1 MKATREQVEKTKQ
14 EEKRGAKARVQS
26 NILWLSREFF
36 Q

>member
-1 MKATREQVEKTKQ
+1 MKATREQIEKTRQ
-14 EEKRGAKARVQS
+14 EEKRGAKARES